1 MKKVIAIFFICV
13 LFSSCGKFEEGTV
26 LNRLTPIRL
35 LLLNIRKNPD
45 NISNEQR
52 KQARAFYN
60 AIVRYEWEP
69 EKVKEML
76 DAGADPNYCYGECG
90 WIQNNPLIETAR
102 SMFFDATGFKEV
114 YGYVPNPL
122 PDEGRSIDL
131 LNYGADIHKYPYAW
145 IIVYRYG
152 NYYIHDEQL
161 KEQDKNLMDYYISD
175 YIKNA
180 NRLLSAFIRVG
191 ASVDAKGNHIA
202 FDWQTYNDN
211 LSYEDF
217 CKLCK
222 TSEATTPLYEA
233 IKKGMQ
239 WESQVDLLLKYGA
252 IIDESCLEAAKL
264 SGEEAMIEKIQKL
277 FDRKQKSD
285 E

>member
-26 LNRLTPIRL
+26 LNRLNPIRL
-35 LLLNIRKNPD
+35 LLLNVRKNPD

-90 WIQNNPLIETAR
+90 WVQNNPLMLLSEM
-102 SMFFDATGFKEV
+102 SFSSYYFKEKH
-114 YGYVPNPL
+114 GYI
-122 PDEGRSIDL
+122 PDITPDVAL
-131 LNYGADIHKYPYAW
+131 LNELLSYGADIDKYPYVWA
-145 IIVYRYG
+145 IVYRNG
-152 NYYIHDEQL
+152 NG
-161 KEQDKNLMDYYISD
+161 
-175 YIKNA
+175 YIKDLEKQETKDVAKVKIESTIADTDRILRAFLEKGA
-180 NRLLSAFIRVG
+180 NVNKRGDPYPFSGDSPDNMSDEVLNMYFN
-191 ASVDAKGNHIA
+191 KG
-202 FDWQTYNDN
+202 
-211 LSYEDF
+211 S
-217 CKLCK
+217 
-222 TSEATTPLYEA
+222 TPLYEA
-233 IKKGMQ
+233 IKKGMR
-239 WESQVDLLLKYGA
+239 WESEIDLLLKYGA

-277 FDRKQKSD
+277 LDGKQKSD

>member
-26 LNRLTPIRL
+26 LNRLNPIRL

-76 DAGADPNYCYGECG
+76 AAGADPNYCYGECG
-90 WIQNNPLIETAR
+90 WVQNNPLMLLSEM
-102 SMFFDATGFKEV
+102 SFSSYYFKEKH
-114 YGYVPNPL
+114 GYI
-122 PDEGRSIDL
+122 PDITPDVAL
-131 LNYGADIHKYPYAW
+131 LNELLSYGADIDKYPYVWA
-145 IIVYRYG
+145 IVYRNG
-152 NYYIHDEQL
+152 NG
-161 KEQDKNLMDYYISD
+161 
-175 YIKNA
+175 YIKDLEKQEIKDVA
-180 NRLLSAFIRVG
+180 KVKIESTIADTDRILRAFLEKG
-191 ASVDAKGNHIA
+191 ADVNKRGDPYPFSGDSPDNMSDEVLNMYFNKG
-202 FDWQTYNDN
+202 
-211 LSYEDF
+211 S
-217 CKLCK
+217 
-222 TSEATTPLYEA
+222 TPLYEA

-264 SGEEAMIEKIQKL
+264 SEEEAMIEKIQKL
-277 FDRKQKSD
+277 FDGKQKSD

>member
-1 MKKVIAIFFICV
+1 MQKVIAIFFICV

-26 LNRLTPIRL
+26 LNRLKPIRL

-76 DAGADPNYCYGECG
+76 DVGADPNYCYGECG
-90 WIQNNPLIETAR
+90 WVQNNPLMLLSEM
-102 SMFFDATGFKEV
+102 SFSSYYFKEKH
-114 YGYVPNPL
+114 GYI
-122 PDEGRSIDL
+122 PDITPDVAL
-131 LNYGADIHKYPYAW
+131 LNELLSYGADIDKYPYVWA
-145 IIVYRYG
+145 IVYRNG
-152 NYYIHDEQL
+152 NG
-161 KEQDKNLMDYYISD
+161 
-175 YIKNA
+175 YIKDLEKQEIKDVA
-180 NRLLSAFIRVG
+180 KVKIESTIADTDRILRAFLEKG
-191 ASVDAKGNHIA
+191 ADVNKRGDPYPFSGDSPDNMSDEVLNMYFNKG
-202 FDWQTYNDN
+202 
-211 LSYEDF
+211 S
-217 CKLCK
+217 
-222 TSEATTPLYEA
+222 TPLYEA
-233 IKKGMQ
+233 IKKGMR
-239 WESQVDLLLKYGA
+239 WESEIDLLLKYGA

-277 FDRKQKSD
+277 LDGKQKSD

>member
-1 MKKVIAIFFICV
+1 MMKKIIAMFFICV

-26 LNRLTPIRL
+26 LNRLNPIRL

-76 DAGADPNYCYGECG
+76 AAGADPNYCYGECG

-102 SMFFDATGFKEV
+102 SMFFDAAGFKKA
-114 YGYVPNPL
+114 YGYVPDPL
-122 PDEGRSIDL
+122 PDEGRLIDL

-180 NRLLSAFIRVG
+180 NRLLSAFIRMG

-252 IIDESCLEAAKL
+252 QLDESCKKAAQE
-264 SGEEAMIEKIQKL
+264 SGDTAMIEKINKL
-277 FDRKQKSD
+277 AEEKK
-285 E
+285 

>member
-26 LNRLTPIRL
+26 LNRLNPIRL
-35 LLLNIRKNPD
+35 LLLNIRKNPV

-90 WIQNNPLIETAR
+90 WVQNNPLMLLSEM
-102 SMFFDATGFKEV
+102 SFSCYYFKEKH
-114 YGYVPNPL
+114 GYI
-122 PDEGRSIDL
+122 PDITPDVAL
-131 LNYGADIHKYPYAW
+131 LNELLSYGADIDKYPYVWA
-145 IIVYRYG
+145 IVYRNG
-152 NYYIHDEQL
+152 NG
-161 KEQDKNLMDYYISD
+161 
-175 YIKNA
+175 YIKDLEKQEIKDVA
-180 NRLLSAFIRVG
+180 KVKIESTIADTDRILRAFLEKG
-191 ASVDAKGNHIA
+191 ADVNKRGAPYPFSGDSPDTMSDEVLNMYFNKG
-202 FDWQTYNDN
+202 
-211 LSYEDF
+211 S
-217 CKLCK
+217 
-222 TSEATTPLYEA
+222 TPLYEA
-233 IKKGMQ
+233 IKKGMR
-239 WESQVDLLLKYGA
+239 WENEIDLLLKYGA

-264 SGEEAMIEKIQKL
+264 SGEEAMIEKIQKFL
-277 FDRKQKSD
+277 DGKQKSD

>member
-26 LNRLTPIRL
+26 LNRLNPIRL

-90 WIQNNPLIETAR
+90 WIQNNPLIETAQ
-102 SMFFDATGFKEV
+102 SMFFDAAGFKEV

-122 PDEGRSIDL
+122 PDEGRLIDL

-180 NRLLSAFIRVG
+180 NRLLSAFIRMG

-277 FDRKQKSD
+277 LDGKQKSD

>member
-1 MKKVIAIFFICV
+1 MGRMMKKIIAIFFICV
-13 LFSSCGKFEEGTV
+13 LFSSCGKFEKGTV
-26 LNRLTPIRL
+26 LNRLNPIRL

-76 DAGADPNYCYGECG
+76 AAGADPNYCYGECG

-102 SMFFDATGFKEV
+102 SMFFDAAGFKEV

-122 PDEGRSIDL
+122 PDEGRLIDL

-180 NRLLSAFIRVG
+180 NRLLSAFIRMG
-191 ASVDAKGNHIA
+191 ASADAKGNHIA

-211 LSYEDF
+211 LSYEEF

-233 IKKGMQ
+233 IKKGIQ
-239 WESQVDLLLKYGA
+239 WESQVDLLLEYGA
-252 IIDESCLEAAKL
+252 QLDESCKKAAQE
-264 SGEEAMIEKIQKL
+264 SGDTAMIEKINKL
-277 FDRKQKSD
+277 IDKK
-285 E
+285 

>member
-1 MKKVIAIFFICV
+1 MMKKVIAIFFICV

-26 LNRLTPIRL
+26 LNRLNPIRL
-35 LLLNIRKNPD
+35 LLLNVRKNPD

-90 WIQNNPLIETAR
+90 WVQNNPLMLLSEM
-102 SMFFDATGFKEV
+102 SFSSYYFKEKH
-114 YGYVPNPL
+114 GYI
-122 PDEGRSIDL
+122 PDITPDVAL
-131 LNYGADIHKYPYAW
+131 LNELLSYGADIDKYPYVWA
-145 IIVYRYG
+145 IVYRNG
-152 NYYIHDEQL
+152 NG
-161 KEQDKNLMDYYISD
+161 
-175 YIKNA
+175 YIKDLEKQETKDVAKVKIESTIADTDRILRAFLEKGA
-180 NRLLSAFIRVG
+180 NVNKRGDPYPFSGDSPDNMSDEVLNMYFN
-191 ASVDAKGNHIA
+191 KG
-202 FDWQTYNDN
+202 
-211 LSYEDF
+211 S
-217 CKLCK
+217 
-222 TSEATTPLYEA
+222 TPLYEA
-233 IKKGMQ
+233 IKKGMR
-239 WESQVDLLLKYGA
+239 WESEIDLLLKYGA

-277 FDRKQKSD
+277 LDGKQKSD